1 MNFFLDPTTRN
12 QVKSAGS
19 RFLTPPYPCSAC
31 FNGVM
36 ETRLIKPV
44 HVNPPAAVKLT
55 QDKTR
60 LMQALNRNEIP
71 VPDFFSAD
79 KYYNKKTGDFLAG
92 VFLDD
97 FSFDDFMAVVVNHG
111 FQMEIDDLV
120 SAVQAMTGMQNS
132 LPSAV
137 VQRRNKGEVT
147 GTVTAIPN
155 GGNKLFDG
163 KNTITNG
170 ILRENLPSFL
180 KDDYREEILD
190 TVNRAIDLLDLDYA
204 TATVSINTDSHEVLV
219 VDISTNFVPDDAIA
233 IRYYMDELNKAQSN
247 KKKK

>member
-1 MNFFLDPTTRN
+1 
-12 QVKSAGS
+12 
-19 RFLTPPYPCSAC
+19 
-31 FNGVM
+31 M